1 MAARGGGRRL
11 ATHRVAVTG
20 AGGFIGAHL
29 VAHLLATGAQ
39 VDVLGPT
46 PLKRRTLR
54 SLIERGEVVYK
65 PFALETDGTG
75 LAEALE
81 GCNALVHLRYR
92 PPASAGFWDQLLEG
106 VNENLVET
114 IHLLDAAAE
123 AGVAHVS
130 LASSVSVYTP
140 PAVGVD
146 EDAPV
151 GEPLN
156 AYAMVKVAQEDCVR
170 HWTNQTGRPAAILRL
185 ATVYGPGETVGR
197 AIPNFIRA
205 ALSGA
210 QPVVAGRGA
219 AQFDPIYVGDVAGA
233 FLCAIEKSA
242 EGTFNIATGQGW
254 PTRHV
259 ARLVMRLC
267 AADGDAQLNHAAPDR
282 DRPVCNVTRAE
293 KVLGFKAMT
302 PLEAGLQA
310 EIDWLRNVQLSRTA

>member
-1 MAARGGGRRL
+1 M
-11 ATHRVAVTG
+11 TG

-29 VAHLLATGAQ
+29 VVQLLATGAR

-54 SLIERGEVVYK
+54 SLIERGQVVYK
-65 PFALETDGTG
+65 PFALDFDGSG
-75 LAEALE
+75 LAEALK
-81 GCNALVHLRYR
+81 GCDTLIHLRYR
-92 PPASAGFWDQLLEG
+92 PPASDGFWDQLLEG
-106 VNENLVET
+106 VNENLAET
-114 IHLLDAAAE
+114 IHLLDAAAV
-123 AGVAHVS
+123 AGVRHVC

-140 PAVGVD
+140 PALGVD

-156 AYAMVKVAQEDCVR
+156 AYAMVKLAQEDCVR
-170 HWTNQTGRPAAILRL
+170 HWTHQTGRPAAILRL

-205 ALSGA
+205 ALSGT

-219 AQFDPIYVGDVAGA
+219 GHFDPIYVGDVAGA
-233 FLCAIEKSA
+233 FLCAIEKGA
-242 EGTFNIATGQGW
+242 DGTFNIATGQGW
-254 PTRHV
+254 PTRYV

-267 AADGDAQLNHAAPDR
+267 AADGDVELNRGVPDR
-282 DRPVCNVTRAE
+282 DRPVCNITRAE
-293 KVLGFKAMT
+293 TVLGFRAKT